1 MSNENKKIIQE
12 NLDRKATDRKRRM
25 NDAAHD
31 AAERQLHTECN
42 RRTEGRWEE
51 KRREEA
57 EAEAQAQRREEY
69 LIKEARKDEMW
80 HSYLMRTF
88 RNIIGGA
95 VFGFLYAIG
104 GTAFWLTM
112 AGISLSLFWILTD
125 SVAAFNRYR
134 KECAR

>member
-1 MSNENKKIIQE
+1 MSNENRKIVQE
-12 NLDRKATDRKRRM
+12 GLDRKATERKRRM

-42 RRTEGRWEE
+42 RRTQEYWEKE
-51 KRREEA
+51 SREEA
-57 EAEAQAQRREEY
+57 AAAAQAKRREEY
-69 LIKEARKDEMW
+69 LVKEALKDEVW

-88 RNIIGGA
+88 RNFITAA

-112 AGISLSLFWILTD
+112 GGIGISILWILTD